1 MLADFSNKLEITF
14 WDIYISVLSKATWLK
29 WPIGHILHILKDEK
43 LKTKCL
49 AALIIACAGLTFGI
63 LLFILL

>member
-14 WDIYISVLSKATWLK
+14 WDLFISVLSKATWLK

-43 LKTKCL
+43 LKTKC
-49 AALIIACAGLTFGI
+49 AFALIFAIAGLSFGI